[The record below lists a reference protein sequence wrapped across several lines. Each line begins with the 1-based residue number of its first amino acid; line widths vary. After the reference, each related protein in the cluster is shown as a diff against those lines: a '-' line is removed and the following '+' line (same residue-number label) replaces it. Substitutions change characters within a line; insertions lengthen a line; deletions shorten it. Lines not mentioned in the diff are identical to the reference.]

1 MVTLDRKD
9 LAKYPF
15 LKESQAYI
23 GKITGSLEEL
33 LESPMGR
40 LAVREAVVIL
50 ERALTF
56 TGKKVPKKEEL
67 PLDSEAVTIMIAVY
81 PISRILVS
89 CAQDRALIDRLV
101 RYQAWLFFTRLQD
114 EDPEIKKFIRKSI
127 GLSEAGTS
135 IPVTEYIPIA
145 SRMPEERW
153 RLINRVVD
161 KGHVQVNPEESDEI
175 IRERLR
181 YVMSRYLPIKVP
193 SQICEILAPA
203 VERIHTQWKNRILEE
218 FGTVEESAF
227 PPCIRAILA
236 AITGHGSLTHM
247 ARFAVTAF
255 LHNIGMENTRIVELY
270 GSVPNFD
277 LRRTM
282 YQVEHIS
289 GRGGSG
295 SEYICP
301 LCATMRTHGL
311 CIRPDGTCE
320 GITHPLSYY
329 KMKKRQ
335 IKREQ
340 KEKKKPSERDS
351 NSAVNETEKGGTH
364 SGFDIPDKVST
375 GGDNDH
381 KEQ

>member
-23 GKITGSLEEL
+23 GKITGSLDVL

-40 LAVREAVVIL
+40 LAVREAVLLL
-50 ERALTF
+50 ERALSF
-56 TGKKVPKKEEL
+56 SGKEVPKKEEL
-67 PLDSEAVTIMIAVY
+67 PSESEAVTIMIAVY

-127 GLSEAGTS
+127 GLSETGTS

-153 RLINRVVD
+153 RLINRVVER
-161 KGHVQVNPEESDEI
+161 GSVQVNPEESDEI

-193 SQICEILAPA
+193 QQICETLAPA
-203 VERIHTQWKNRILEE
+203 VERIHVQWKNRILEE

-236 AITGHGSLTHM
+236 AIAGHGSLTHM
-247 ARFAVTAF
+247 ARFSITAF
-255 LHNIGMENTRIVELY
+255 LHNIGMENTRIIELY
-270 GSVPNFD
+270 GNVPNFD

-295 SEYICP
+295 SEYTSP

-311 CIRPDGTCE
+311 CVRPDSTCE
-320 GITHPLSYY
+320 SITHPLSYY
-329 KMKKRQ
+329 KIKKRQ
-335 IKREQ
+335 IKQ
-340 KEKKKPSERDS
+340 DKKGKPKPSEAES
-351 NSAVNETEKGGTH
+351 KSAADETEKVGEK
-364 SGFDIPDKVST
+364 SGFDVPDNISA